1 MPDKDD
7 LNPEKEEGYTKV
19 DKRVTREAA
28 DAEVPDADAAQQPT
42 DAAAEQAP
50 AAKREAGADTLADVG
65 VYGILRFCVGLLAQ
79 QAWIALGIVAPPGG
93 ETKQNLPEARVAI
106 DTLALLVEQLKPDLD
121 EAETREMNVTLA
133 DLRANY
139 VRRAG

>member
-1 MPDKDD
+1 MPDRNGNDA
-7 LNPEKEEGYTKV
+7 EEQGYAKV

-28 DAEVPDADAAQQPT
+28 DADSSAADAAEE
-42 DAAAEQAP
+42 AAATEP
-50 AAKREAGADTLADVG
+50 EPEPETLADIG

-93 ETKQNLPEARVAI
+93 ETKQNLREARVAI

-121 EAETREMNVTLA
+121 EVEMREMNITLA

-139 VRRAG
+139 VRLAG

>member
-7 LNPEKEEGYTKV
+7 LSPEEEAYAKV

-28 DAEVPDADAAQQPT
+28 DADAAEQPT
-42 DAAAEQAP
+42 DAAAEQAT
-50 AAKREAGADTLADVG
+50 AAEHEAGAETLADIG

-106 DTLALLVEQLKPDLD
+106 DSLALLVEQLKPDLD